1 MAPFGGYEMPVQYS
15 GINAEHAAV
24 RENIGIFDVS
34 HMGEFI
40 IKGPDVL
47 PFLQDVTIN
56 DVSMLEVGQA
66 QYSAMCL
73 SDGGIVDDL
82 LLYRH
87 PEHYLMVV
95 NAANIEKDFKWLQSN
110 IKGNVILDNV
120 SDTTG
125 LIAVQGP
132 RSRDMLSAV
141 LGIDLSGVAY
151 YSFITSPLFGKGV
164 MISRTGYTG
173 ELGFEIYSDP
183 DISRHLWEEI
193 FTNGEAFTPVPA
205 GLGARD
211 TLRLEMKYCL
221 YGSDITTG
229 TNPIEAGLGWITK
242 LEKGSFIGSR
252 AIARVKEDKPKRRL
266 VSFTVGGRAIPR
278 PGYSII
284 ADERQVGE
292 VTSGT
297 HSPTLKQG
305 IGLGYVARE
314 YSKSGTTIN
323 VDIRGKL
330 AEAMIIKPP
339 FVKETSLMD

>member
-1 MAPFGGYEMPVQYS
+1 MKRTPLFEQHKIMGARMAPFGGYEMPVQYS

-40 IKGPDVL
+40 IKGQDAL

-56 DVSMLEVGQA
+56 DVSMLEPGQA
-66 QYSAMCL
+66 QYSVMCL

-82 LLYRH
+82 LLYRY

-132 RSRDMLSAV
+132 KSRDMLSAV
-141 LGIDLSGVAY
+141 LGIDLSGMAY
-151 YSFITSPLFGKGV
+151 YHFIGSELFGKDV

-183 DISRHLWEEI
+183 DITRRLWEEI
-193 FTNGEAFTPVPA
+193 FTKGEAFKPVPV
-205 GLGARD
+205 G
-211 TLRLEMKYCL
+211 
-221 YGSDITTG
+221 
-229 TNPIEAGLGWITK
+229 PIEASLGWITK
-242 LEKGSFIGSR
+242 LAKGPFIGSR
-252 AIARVKEDKPKRRL
+252 AIAHVKEDKPKRRL
-266 VSFTVGGRAIPR
+266 ISFTIEGRAIPR
-278 PGYSII
+278 PGYSIM
-284 ADERQVGE
+284 ADDQRIGE

-297 HSPTLKQG
+297 QSPTLKQG

-314 YSKSGTTIN
+314 HSKAGTIIN

-330 AEAMIIKPP
+330 VEAMIIKPP
-339 FVKETSLMD
+339 FVKDTSLMD